1 MKWFYDLKISVKLVS
16 AFVLLASITAIVGYM
31 GISDT
36 ARIDAMLKD
45 LYDND
50 FKPVDYVSQ
59 ADIAAIYHNRAIDQ
73 FILEEERSKKDAEKE
88 RADNFE
94 REIKS
99 ILDKYRKADL
109 ADRDK
114 DLLSKF
120 DQAWS
125 GYQESAAK
133 VFLLSYD
140 GKNKEAMELVDGET
154 LTRFQA
160 ARNVLEE
167 IVKAN
172 REDAKKSYD
181 ESGVLAARIR
191 NVLIG
196 AIVLAVALALVIGWF
211 ISNMISAPL
220 KKAVGL
226 AHAIA
231 DGDLTQRIDIDRK
244 DEVGQLAGTLNV
256 MVEKLSDVVGS
267 VSSASENVSTGSQ
280 EISSTSE
287 QLAQGATEQASSIEE
302 VSSSMEEMNSSV
314 SQNADNAKQ
323 TAAIAL
329 KAAADAK
336 EGGAAVQET
345 VGAMKNIAEKIG
357 IIEEIARQTNMLALN
372 AAIEAARAGE
382 YGKGFAV
389 VAAEVRKLAERS
401 QAAAGEI
408 SGLSVSSVEVAEKAG
423 KLLEDIVPGIQK
435 TAELVQEINASSREQ
450 SEGVAQVSRALE
462 QLDQVIQQNA
472 SASEEMASTCGEL
485 AQQAEQMTST
495 ISFFRLDKS
504 SARAGSENSAQK
516 REARPAAS
524 ARPGKVLHIGAA
536 RLKPSAR
543 PSAAS
548 LPREMKK
555 ASGGEDIKLSEVD
568 DSEFEHY

>member
-1 MKWFYDLKISVKLVS
+1 MKWFYDMKIGAKLIA
-16 AFVLLASITAIVGYM
+16 AFILMASITAFIGYM
-31 GISDT
+31 GISDS
-36 ARIDAMLKD
+36 ANINAMLND
-45 LYDND
+45 MHDNNLVPMD
-50 FKPVDYVSQ
+50 DIYQ
-59 ADIAAIYHNRAIDQ
+59 ADIQAIYHNRALDQ
-73 FILEEERSKKDAEKE
+73 FILENEKSKKDAEKE
-88 RADNFE
+88 KADGFE
-94 REIKS
+94 KEMQAVI
-99 ILDKYRKADL
+99 DKYRKAQL
-109 ADRDK
+109 SDK
-114 DLLSKF
+114 EKELLSKF
-120 DQAWS
+120 DPAWS
-125 GYQESAAK
+125 NYQESAKK
-133 VFLLSYD
+133 VFSLSYD
-140 GKNKEAMELVDGET
+140 GRNKEAMDLVDGEA

-160 ARNVLEE
+160 ARDILGEV
-167 IVKAN
+167 VDVN
-172 REDAKKSYD
+172 RELAKKNYS
-181 ESGVLAARIR
+181 ESNTVAARTQKI
-191 NVLIG
+191 LIG
-196 AIVLAVALALVIGWF
+196 AIIIAIVLAIGIGWF
-211 ISNMISAPL
+211 ISNLISAPL
-220 KKAVGL
+220 RKGVSFAE
-226 AHAIA
+226 AIA
-231 DGDLTQRIDIDRK
+231 DGDLTKRIDINRK
-244 DEVGQLAGTLNV
+244 DEVGQLASALNA
-256 MVEKLSDVVGS
+256 MVDKLSEVVGG
-267 VSSASENVSTGSQ
+267 VSYASENVSTGSQ

-314 SQNADNAKQ
+314 SQNADNARQ
-323 TAAIAL
+323 TAAIAQ

-336 EGGAAVQET
+336 EGGKAVHET
-345 VGAMKNIAEKIG
+345 VNAMRDIAEKIG

>member
-1 MKWFYDLKISVKLVS
+1 MKWFYDLKISVKLIS
-16 AFVLLASITAIVGYM
+16 AFVFLALITAAVGYIGM
-31 GISDT
+31 NDS
-36 ARIDAMLKD
+36 AKIDAMLKD
-45 LYDND
+45 MYDNG
-50 FKPVDYVSQ
+50 FKPVDYISQ
-59 ADIAAIYHNRAIDQ
+59 ANVTAIYHNRALDQ
-73 FILEEERSKKDAEKE
+73 FILEEEKSKKDAEKE
-88 RADNFE
+88 KADGFE
-94 REIKS
+94 KEIQGA
-99 ILDKYRKADL
+99 LDKYRNTRL
-109 ADRDK
+109 SDK
-114 DLLSKF
+114 DKETLSRF

-125 GYQESAAK
+125 SYQESAKK
-133 VFLLSYD
+133 VFSLSYE
-140 GKNKEAMELVDGET
+140 GKNKEALAIVDGEA

-160 ARNVLEE
+160 ARGVLDE
-167 IVKAN
+167 IVQAK

-181 ESGVLAARIR
+181 ESGVLATRIR

-196 AIVLAVALALVIGWF
+196 AIILAVALALIIGWF
-211 ISNMISAPL
+211 ISNIISAPL

-280 EISSTSE
+280 EISSASE
-287 QLAQGATEQASSIEE
+287 QLAQGSTEQASSIEE

-435 TAELVQEINASSREQ
+435 TAELVQEINASSKEQ
-450 SEGVAQVSRALE
+450 AEGVAQVSRALE

-485 AQQAEQMTST
+485 AQQAEQMNSA
-495 ISFFRLDKS
+495 IAFFRLDAQSSKKS
-504 SARAGSENSAQK
+504 TENAAQ
-516 REARPAAS
+516 RRMESGAAAPAKT
-524 ARPGKVLHIGAA
+524 GKVLHIGAA
-536 RLKPSAR
+536 RIKPPAR
-543 PSAAS
+543 PAAAM
-548 LPREMKK
+548 PHGMKK
-555 ASGGEDIKLSEVD
+555 AAGGEDILLADAD
-568 DSEFEHY
+568 DQEFERY